1 MGAHLLLSQL
11 LRADS
16 RNVLLLSAP
25 SNSAADNLIRLIKAG
40 TPK

>member
-1 MGAHLLLSQL
+1 LLSQL

-25 SNSAADNLIRLIKAG
+25 SNSAADNLIVRLIKAG